1 MGFGPEIQLKI
12 MRAIDGLENIEIIQ
26 PGYYVHYDFVHP
38 QQLWPTLETR
48 RVTGLFLAGQI
59 NGTTGYEE
67 AAAQGLIAGA
77 NAAHRARATRQGE
90 AEYSQLLVDRN
101 SAYIGVMIDDL
112 ISFGV
117 TEPYRVFTSRSENRL
132 HLRPDNADLRLTEMA
147 REAGLVSER
156 RWSHYQKTKSR
167 MAVLRERLE
176 SLKFNWSAWNDKIPG
191 LNTAGKSSL
200 AVSGKKLLLK
210 HPELNIV
217 DKLAETWPNLFSEF
231 AGDTILEDRL
241 RNEERY
247 VHLEESMRT
256 RLEQLQKEMDQ
267 KLPKDID
274 YLGMRDIKEE
284 VRERLHELRPGNL
297 ATAAR

>member
-1 MGFGPEIQLKI
+1 M
-12 MRAIDGLENIEIIQ
+12 
-26 PGYYVHYDFVHP
+26 
-38 QQLWPTLETR
+38 
-48 RVTGLFLAGQI
+48 
-59 NGTTGYEE
+59 
-67 AAAQGLIAGA
+67 
-77 NAAHRARATRQGE
+77 
-90 AEYSQLLVDRN
+90 
-101 SAYIGVMIDDL
+101 
-112 ISFGV
+112 
-117 TEPYRVFTSRSENRL
+117 
-132 HLRPDNADLRLTEMA
+132 
-147 REAGLVSER
+147 
-156 RWSHYQKTKSR
+156 
-167 MAVLRERLE
+167 
-176 SLKFNWSAWNDKIPG
+176 
-191 LNTAGKSSL
+191 
-200 AVSGKKLLLK
+200 LLK